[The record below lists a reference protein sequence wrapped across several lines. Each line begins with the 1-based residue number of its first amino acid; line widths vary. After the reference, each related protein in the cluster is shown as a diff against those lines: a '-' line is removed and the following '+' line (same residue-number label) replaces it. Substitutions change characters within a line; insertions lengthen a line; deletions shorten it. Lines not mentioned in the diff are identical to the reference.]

1 MQSRGPGTRD
11 GSVLC
16 CRMFTERPQDAAQ
29 REEQLDEP
37 RHLLDLIW
45 LVKPR
50 AALFTT
56 YTFSVGHFDAV
67 FVPVLRSC
75 GCQDISVLV
84 DADEAAH
91 YSEESRSRAAGRV
104 YRVAPVIAPGGG
116 VFHPKLA
123 YLAADADDVLAVGSG
138 NLTASGQSLQLE
150 SFDSV
155 SARVAPMV
163 FRELADHLQRKLA
176 SKAWIHHPR
185 LGEYEAALLAG
196 FDDWRTKRA
205 AEILLFTRLADERK
219 EDAAK
224 EQRRRA
230 EVQRRNNEFRQRPL
244 TEKWARLYDELGV
257 TEQNWPRHLAVEVR
271 EGADAFKV
279 TKEMWQGALF
289 SRFIFGCGKGDRV
302 GQPVY
307 SVPVLENWIAQRY
320 GVRERSSA
328 HAQSAIRL

>member
-50 AALFTT
+50 TALFTT

-91 YSEESRSRAAGRV
+91 CSEESRSRAAGRV
-104 YRVAPVIAPGGG
+104 YGVAPVSAPGRG
-116 VFHPKLA
+116 VFHPELA

-155 SARVAPMV
+155 SARVAPTV
-163 FRELADHLQRKLA
+163 FRELAD
-176 SKAWIHHPR
+176 WV
-185 LGEYEAALLAG
+185 ALLAS
-196 FDDWRTKRA
+196 
-205 AEILLFTRLADERK
+205 
-219 EDAAK
+219 
-224 EQRRRA
+224 
-230 EVQRRNNEFRQRPL
+230 L
-244 TEKWARLYDELGV
+244 TEGNSPQAAGLLAQTAPRARQAYRLNA
-257 TEQNWPRHLAVEVR
+257 TTATSCRCPRHRQEC
-271 EGADAFKV
+271 
-279 TKEMWQGALF
+279 
-289 SRFIFGCGKGDRV
+289 S
-302 GQPVY
+302 
-307 SVPVLENWIAQRY
+307 
-320 GVRERSSA
+320 
-328 HAQSAIRL
+328 